1 MNDLLRMLT
10 LSLAVSMTCQHALA
24 AEVNG
29 IKFDESMSVGGKTL
43 VLNGLGVR
51 HKLVKVYAVGLYLTE
66 KKGSTDEILA
76 LTGPKRFRLV
86 TMRDITSEELAQA
99 VLTGINKNLAKD
111 EKTKYVNQLTRFG
124 ELFNEVEAGKKGDV
138 IIGDYIP
145 GTGTVILFNGK
156 PLGQPLPDLGFYN
169 AILRI
174 WIGSSPADP
183 TLKPLLLGEKPEAG

>member
-1 MNDLLRMLT
+1 MKQHITAWALST
-10 LSLAVSMTCQHALA
+10 LMGLSATGVWA

-29 IKFDESMSVGGKTL
+29 IKFDDSMTVAGKSL

-51 HKLVKVYAVGLYLTE
+51 HKVVKVYAVGLYLTE
-66 KKGSTDEILA
+66 KKTDTAGVLA

-86 TMRDITSEELAQA
+86 TMRDISSEELAQA
-99 VLTGINKNLAKD
+99 VLTGVNKNLDKD
-111 EKTKYVNQLTRFG
+111 EKSKYVSQLVKFG
-124 ELFNEVEAGKKGDV
+124 ELFNEIETGKKGDV

-145 GTGTVILFNGK
+145 GTGTVITFNGK
-156 PLGQPLPDLGFYN
+156 QLGQPLPDLGFYN

-183 TLKPLLLGEKPEAG
+183 TLKPLLLGDKPDA